1 MSRQHVGAGLR
12 PAQAARK
19 AAPTQIFGKT
29 VKAREG
35 WGPEQMVHLHRLIT
49 PLDIDIAGERDAI
62 HCRIHA
68 HAAPG
73 RERSR
78 RKYLG

>member
-1 MSRQHVGAGLR
+1 MSDCVAR
-12 PAQAARK
+12 PPSAARRAK
-19 AAPTQIFGKT
+19 RAKVSSKNFGVL

-35 WGPEQMVHLHRLIT
+35 WGPEQLVHLHRLIT

-62 HCRIHA
+62 HCRIHT

-73 RERSR
+73 R
-78 RKYLG
+78 K

>member
-1 MSRQHVGAGLR
+1 MSDCVAR
-12 PAQAARK
+12 PPSTVRRVKRAK
-19 AAPTQIFGKT
+19 LKSKNLGVT

-62 HCRIHA
+62 HCRIHTHVA
-68 HAAPG
+68 SG
-73 RERSR
+73 R
-78 RKYLG
+78 K